1 MKLLKTI
8 WNDLRQ
14 GENIDSYLTV
24 LIALSVSILSLFEK
38 TPAAWI
44 SSLTLAVLAL
54 LAFTNLINRRKM
66 EEVIRKQTSE
76 PRFIEEYPDTVSDDI
91 IGAKELWLVG
101 HHLSR
106 TIINQ
111 AKLLEEKLGRKERI
125 KVLLIDPDSEAC
137 RFANSALLYPLTVE
151 QFQERIHVSLGIL
164 QSISQKNPKLLEV
177 RVIDHLISF
186 GTYSMNIDAPNAKM
200 YIELYAY
207 KGGGEEPRFVLD
219 QKDGHWFE
227 FYRAQLQTIWKNA
240 KLYEFS

>member
-76 PRFIEEYPDTVSDDI
+76 PRFIEKYPDTVSDDI

-164 QSISQKNPKLLEV
+164 HRFLKRI
-177 RVIDHLISF
+177 
-186 GTYSMNIDAPNAKM
+186 PN
-200 YIELYAY
+200 Y
-207 KGGGEEPRFVLD
+207 
-219 QKDGHWFE
+219 
-227 FYRAQLQTIWKNA
+227 
-240 KLYEFS
+240 